1 MADAN
6 IRKGP
11 SDLPIGTDVYLQ
23 KQDSLFVSDDVRYPI
38 TPYVI
43 RIVEITSKCYPQVS
57 EAPRTIEMCDAVL
70 RITALVKSLD
80 IAVAAQSDVLQQNT
94 P

>member
-6 IRKGP
+6 IRKSP
-11 SDLPIGTDVYLQ
+11 SDLPIGTNIYLQ
-23 KQDSLFVSDDVRYPI
+23 KQDSVFVSDDLRYPI
-38 TPYVI
+38 APYII
-43 RIVEITSKCYPQVS
+43 RIVEIISKCYPQVS

-70 RITALVKSLD
+70 RVTTLPKSLD